1 MNDLKFTTAGEY
13 MSDIKE
19 SIDEHTGQRYFV
31 NEAGLRV
38 DAITGDLLPTIE
50 VQSQCLAP

>member
-1 MNDLKFTTAGEY
+1 MNDLKFTTAEEY
-13 MSDIKE
+13 MS
-19 SIDEHTGQRYFV
+19 SINSQFDETTGQRYFV

-50 VQSQCLAP
+50 VQAQCLAP

>member
-13 MSDIKE
+13 MLGVNSQ
-19 SIDEHTGQRYFV
+19 IDKITGQRYFV

-38 DAITGDLLPTIE
+38 DAVTGDLLPTIE
-50 VQSQCLAP
+50 VQAQCLAP

>member
-13 MSDIKE
+13 MSDID
-19 SIDEHTGQRYFV
+19 SQIDKITGQRYFI

-38 DAITGDLLPTIE
+38 DAVSGDLLPIIK
-50 VQSQCLAP
+50 VQAQCLAP

>member
-13 MSDIKE
+13 MSSIN
-19 SIDEHTGQRYFV
+19 SQIDETTGQRYFV

-50 VQSQCLAP
+50 VQAQCLAP

>member
-13 MSDIKE
+13 MS
-19 SIDEHTGQRYFV
+19 STNSHIDEITGRRYFV

-38 DAITGDLLPTIE
+38 DALTGDLLPTVE
-50 VQSQCLAP
+50 VQAQCLAP

>member
-13 MSDIKE
+13 MLSINDQ
-19 SIDEHTGQRYFV
+19 IDEITGQRYFV

-38 DAITGDLLPTIE
+38 DAVTGDLLPVVEI
-50 VQSQCLAP
+50 QAQCLAP